1 MGSTAEVEDDDVGG
15 STVDRELSTV
25 LSDLDQ
31 LRLKLERLREAA
43 EKRSSEV
50 RIRVPPA
57 K

>member
-1 MGSTAEVEDDDVGG
+1 MGSTAEAEDDVGA

-31 LRLKLERLREAA
+31 LRLKLERLRQAA

-50 RIRVPPA
+50 RLKIPPS
-57 K
+57 KK

>member
-1 MGSTAEVEDDDVGG
+1 MGRPAEVDDETA
-15 STVDRELSTV
+15 STTLDRELSAV

-31 LRLKLERLREAA
+31 LRLKLDRLREAA

-50 RIRVPPA
+50 RLKIRPP